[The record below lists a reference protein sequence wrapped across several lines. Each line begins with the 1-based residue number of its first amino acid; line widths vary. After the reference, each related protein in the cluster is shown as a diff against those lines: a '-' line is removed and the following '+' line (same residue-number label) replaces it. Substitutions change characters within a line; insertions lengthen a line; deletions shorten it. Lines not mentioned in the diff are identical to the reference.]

1 MWPVFHIFLV
11 EVYYYFAITSYLD
24 LGIELLE
31 IEYKILMIS
40 KNEITS

>member
-1 MWPVFHIFLV
+1 MWLVFPIFLV
-11 EVYYYFAITSYLD
+11 EVYYCFAIKSYLD

-31 IEYKILMIS
+31 IECEILTIS